1 MIICVYYYL
10 FCNVNQNLFEIKV
23 YFEFYF
29 FKDFFGFFFQKV
41 IMIVYSEKKCFII
54 NYLCN

>member
-54 NYLCN
+54 N